1 MSESDAYKDVR
12 SLTDREILEAIYVSQ
27 YRVEMM
33 VTQTIAQIGPTLETF
48 TKGGILGL
56 MGRGR

>member
-48 TKGGILGL
+48 TNGGILGL

>member
-1 MSESDAYKDVR
+1 MSESDPYEDVR